1 MSDIALMTLALVVV
15 TSALAIATIVY
26 VIIVRKQARQS
37 DKHLKMMAIRSEIAM
52 LMQKRYQVENDE
64 TQLRVQRAELAASHS
79 IKPNK
84 KAEEILDERHKQ
96 CKKTIDETAKGI
108 EELEKE
114 LKKLGEEDC

>member
-52 LMQKRYQVENDE
+52 LMQKRYQVESDE
-64 TQLRVQRAELAASHS
+64 TQLR
-79 IKPNK
+79 IK
-84 KAEEILDERHKQ
+84 KAELVGNDQKAIKILEDRHKQ
-96 CKKTIDETAKGI
+96 CEKTIRKTAKRI

-114 LKKLGEEDC
+114 LKQLEEKE